1 MLRSTEG
8 VSLSASLA
16 THERDMRVSA
26 TMSIRREKLCDVDDL
41 GPYER
46 GDEVENTR
54 HLEEDQVALLELAV
68 INGLSA

>member
-1 MLRSTEG
+1 
-8 VSLSASLA
+8 
-16 THERDMRVSA
+16 
-26 TMSIRREKLCDVDDL
+26 LCDVDDL

-68 INGLSA
+68 VNGLSA